1 MMKSPDI
8 SRRLKQYLNNLL
20 LWCSFVSIIGSLTA
34 CSNFSHWR
42 ESYLKKAV
50 EEATQDD
57 IVTKLGEPWR
67 KRDSLLNGESTWI
80 YRYTLTKSELDP
92 MGVNTLGKGVS
103 KAANNAA
110 SIIGK
115 GNQTLTLDKPQ
126 CIHYVLTFSP
136 SKVLKNWIRESC
148 SSTSL

>member
-1 MMKSPDI
+1 MTLHSI
-8 SRRLKQYLNNLL
+8 SRRTKQYPINLL
-20 LWCSFVSIIGSLTA
+20 LWGSLASLIISLAA
-34 CSNFSHWR
+34 CSHWR
-42 ESYLKKAV
+42 ESYLKGAV
-50 EEATQDD
+50 EEATQDE
-57 IVTKLGEPWR
+57 IVAKLGKPWR
-67 KRDSLLNGESTWI
+67 TKDSLLNGESTWV

-115 GNQTLTLDKPQ
+115 GNQNLTLDKPQ